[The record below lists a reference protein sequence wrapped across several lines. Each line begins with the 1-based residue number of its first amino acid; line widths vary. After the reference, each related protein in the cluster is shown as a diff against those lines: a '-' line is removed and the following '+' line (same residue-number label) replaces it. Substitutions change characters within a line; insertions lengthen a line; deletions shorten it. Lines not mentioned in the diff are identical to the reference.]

1 VRESSNS
8 LDQQT
13 TSPGQGAGSPPA
25 RRGDPR
31 PDDVFEDLPDFP
43 GSPVADLLSVDD
55 AVFQV
60 PSIFDADA
68 RQAV

>member
-1 VRESSNS
+1 
-8 LDQQT
+8 
-13 TSPGQGAGSPPA
+13 
-25 RRGDPR
+25 
-31 PDDVFEDLPDFP
+31 
-43 GSPVADLLSVDD
+43 VADLLSVDD